1 MEPKPETALFMIKL
15 QKTGAF
21 FAPALPRGPFADGC
35 SDASFPSPEEAAKR
49 YPGWRIIEFTCWGTQ
64 PGDIHSI
71 DQSGSV
77 TIYRPAP
84 AYGL

>member
-1 MEPKPETALFMIKL
+1 MPKF

-21 FAPALPRGPFADGC
+21 FAPELPRGPFADGLN
-35 SDASFPSPEEAAKR
+35 DASFSPPEEAADR
-49 YPGWRIIEFTCWGTQ
+49 YPGWRIREFSCWGTQ

-77 TIYRPAP
+77 TVYRPAP